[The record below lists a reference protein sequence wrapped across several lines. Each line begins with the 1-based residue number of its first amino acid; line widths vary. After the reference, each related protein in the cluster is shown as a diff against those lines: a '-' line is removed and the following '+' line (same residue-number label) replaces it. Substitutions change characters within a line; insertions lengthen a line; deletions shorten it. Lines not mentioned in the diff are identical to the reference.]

1 MSLPSIGELLD
12 EKYLIEA
19 ELGRGGMAVVY
30 RARHR
35 FTHRVVA
42 LKLLLPSIARDPS
55 VVERFL
61 REARAAS
68 ALDHP
73 AAVAV
78 LDVGR
83 CTHGYYLVMEH
94 LEGESLRAR
103 LARGPL
109 AEHEAVAILEPLLS
123 AVGTAHARGIVH
135 RDIKPD
141 NVFLRRREDG
151 SLTPK
156 LLDFGISKLT
166 REEALTLTGSIL
178 GTPEYLAP
186 EQVMDSSR
194 VGPATD
200 VYQLGVL
207 LFEMLTC
214 VTPLARKTYEAQ
226 LTAILVEEPTPLRA
240 LRPDASPELERIL
253 AQAMRRDVAS
263 RTPSAQS
270 LAEALGQW
278 RAKSQ
283 VAAAPTM
290 LAAPPTRVAEAVP
303 TPVAAQPTQPTPA
316 PAPPAAVA
324 PDRPP
329 VLRLVGIAWALGA
342 TLGVLAALGFFFA
355 MWSTRREATA
365 LVERTATAPPLAGAP
380 ATPPLGASSP
390 VEIAA
395 DAGPAPSGALPA
407 PPETITPRRPRRAPT
422 TEPDRSSEP
431 DRPDPGPSA
440 GRLSRDDF

>member
-1 MSLPSIGELLD
+1 M
-12 EKYLIEA
+12 
-19 ELGRGGMAVVY
+19 
-30 RARHR
+30 
-35 FTHRVVA
+35 
-42 LKLLLPSIARDPS
+42 
-55 VVERFL
+55 
-61 REARAAS
+61 S
-68 ALDHP
+68 ALFESP
-73 AAVAV
+73 APLSAGRLVGLICQVLEGLAVA
-78 LDVGR
+78 
-83 CTHGYYLVMEH
+83 H
-94 LEGESLRAR
+94 RA
-103 LARGPL
+103 
-109 AEHEAVAILEPLLS
+109 
-123 AVGTAHARGIVH
+123 GIVH

-316 PAPPAAVA
+316 PPP
-324 PDRPP
+324 
-329 VLRLVGIAWALGA
+329 
-342 TLGVLAALGFFFA
+342 
-355 MWSTRREATA
+355 
-365 LVERTATAPPLAGAP
+365 
-380 ATPPLGASSP
+380 
-390 VEIAA
+390 
-395 DAGPAPSGALPA
+395 PA
-407 PPETITPRRPRRAPT
+407 PP
-422 TEPDRSSEP
+422 
-431 DRPDPGPSA
+431 PGSLPVT
-440 GRLSRDDF
+440 R